1 MGDRANIAVQSRGE
15 RVYFYTHWS
24 GSDVPE
30 IVRSALERNE
40 RWDDPSYLA
49 RIIFCRLVRGDETG
63 ETGYG
68 ISTKPGDNQHP
79 IFVVDCGTKTVN
91 VQPDRRKEFGHCHV
105 RGVAKAMTFGD
116 YAALEEAEWGT
127 PATGRGEED

>member
-30 IVRSALERNE
+30 IVRSALARNE
-40 RWDDPSYLA
+40 RWDEPPYLA

-63 ETGYG
+63 ETGFG
-68 ISTKPGDNQHP
+68 ISTKPGDNEHP
-79 IFVVDCGTKTVN
+79 IFVVDCDKKMVTVES
-91 VQPDRRKEFGHCHV
+91 DTRTLHHYLV

-127 PATGRGEED
+127 LDSGCV